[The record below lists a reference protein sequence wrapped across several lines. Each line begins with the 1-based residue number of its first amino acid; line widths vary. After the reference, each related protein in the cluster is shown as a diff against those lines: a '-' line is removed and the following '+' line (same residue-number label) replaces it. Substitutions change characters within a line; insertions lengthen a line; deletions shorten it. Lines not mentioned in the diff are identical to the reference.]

1 MGVLAFAI
9 LVAVV
14 IFGAGFLGLT
24 LHGRLPEKHS
34 PDKSAGMIGAMT
46 GLLSLLLALVLGTFA
61 GSAYT
66 LYATQKSELET
77 LGARIM
83 QLDSAL
89 EAFGP
94 ETQPGREALRKAL
107 RQTYDEIWGDSTGTP
122 SNVDLKSIFAGTRM
136 LDQYL
141 LSLSPKSDGQKQAL
155 SMANSAA
162 TDINKTRLLMGLQL
176 ASGIPWPMLTIVIC
190 WSLLMFCGYGLVSPV
205 NRTVIASVGLGAITI
220 ASAIFMIVQLSNPY
234 SGAFKL
240 SGAPVTD
247 TIEALG
253 ADPSAAPAPK

>member
-1 MGVLAFAI
+1 MGSLAFA
-9 LVAVV
+9 VAVALGA
-14 IFGAGFLGLT
+14 FGAGVLGLA
-24 LHGRLPEKHS
+24 LHARLPERHS

-66 LYATQKSELET
+66 LFATQKSELET
-77 LGARIM
+77 LGARVM

-89 EAFGP
+89 EAYGP
-94 ETQPGREALRKAL
+94 ETQAGREALRKAI
-107 RQTYDEIWGDSTGTP
+107 RETYKEIWGDSAGKLPDADVKSVFLGTKA
-122 SNVDLKSIFAGTRM
+122 LE
-136 LDQYL
+136 QYL

-162 TDINKTRLLMGLQL
+162 SDINKTRLLMGLQL
-176 ASGIPWPMLTIVIC
+176 AGGVPWPMLTIVIC
-190 WSLLMFCGYGLVSPV
+190 WSFLMFCGYGLVSPV
-205 NRTVIASVGLGAITI
+205 NRTVLVALGFGAITI
-220 ASAIFMIVQLSNPY
+220 ASAIFMIVQLSSPY

-240 SGAPVTD
+240 SAAPVTD

-253 ADPSAAPAPK
+253 AGASNPTAPK